1 MHKRLKLG
9 MVGGGQGAFIGAV
22 HRIAARIDDE
32 FELVAGALSSKP
44 DNAKQS
50 AAQLG
55 IAPERAYTDFNEM
68 AKAEAAREDGI
79 DAVSIVTPNHMHF
92 PVAKA
97 FLEQGI
103 NVICDKPLTSAL
115 AEAVTLAEIGKN
127 SKAEFVLTHNYS
139 GYPMVR
145 EARHLVQSGALGKLR
160 RVNVEYVQDWMSE
173 AITDP
178 DNKQAAWRSDPK
190 QSGKG
195 GAIADIGTHAMQ
207 LANFITTEAPEK
219 LAADLTSFVE
229 GRLVDDDAHM
239 LMRYATGAKGYLWAT
254 QVAPGS
260 ENSLRIQIYGEK
272 AGLSWA
278 QENPNQLWYAPL
290 NEPKR
295 LLTRGG
301 HGTSE
306 WTQGQTRV
314 PPGHP
319 EGYLEGFAT
328 IYKEAADLIR
338 NGRTKDCILPT
349 LADGLLGMQFID
361 AAIRSSEHDA
371 AWTPI
376 EV

>member
-44 DNAKQS
+44 EVAQQS

-55 IAPERAYTDFNEM
+55 IAPDRAYTDFKEM
-68 AKAEAAREDGI
+68 AKAEAARVDGI

-97 FLEQGI
+97 FLEHGI
-103 NVICDKPLTSAL
+103 HVICDKPLTANL
-115 AEAVTLAEIGKN
+115 DEAKQLAEIGKA

-145 EARHLVQSGALGKLR
+145 EARHLMQSGKLGKLR
-160 RVNVEYVQDWMSE
+160 RVNVEYAQDWLSE

-178 DNKQAAWRSDPK
+178 ENKQASWRADPK
-190 QSGKG
+190 QAGKG
-195 GAIADIGTHAMQ
+195 GAIGDIGTHAMQ
-207 LANFITTEAPEK
+207 VANFITLQTPET

-239 LMRYATGAKGYLWAT
+239 MLRYASGAKGYLLAT
-254 QVAPGS
+254 QVAPGN
-260 ENSLRIQIYGEK
+260 ENNLRIQIYGER
-272 AGLSWA
+272 AGLTWV
-278 QENPNQLWYAPL
+278 QEKPNQLWFAPL
-290 NEPKR
+290 NAPKQ

-301 HGTSE
+301 HGTSA
-306 WTQGQTRV
+306 QTRV

-328 IYKEAADLIR
+328 IYRDAADLIR
-338 NGRTKDCILPT
+338 NGRDESCLLPT
-349 LADGLLGMQFID
+349 LEDGLLGMQFIE
-361 AAIRSSEHDA
+361 AAIQSSAQNA
-371 AWTPI
+371 AWTR
-376 EV
+376 VGD

>member
-32 FELVAGALSSKP
+32 FELVAGALSSKQEV
-44 DNAKQS
+44 AQQS

-55 IAPERAYTDFNEM
+55 IAPDRAYSDFKEM
-68 AKAEAAREDGI
+68 AKAEAARADGI

-103 NVICDKPLTSAL
+103 HVICDKPLTANL
-115 AEAVTLAEIGKN
+115 DEAKKLAEIGKA

-145 EARHLVQSGALGKLR
+145 EARHLVQSGALGDLR
-160 RVNVEYVQDWMSE
+160 RINVEYAQDWLSE

-178 DNKQAAWRSDPK
+178 ENKQASWRADPK
-190 QSGKG
+190 QAGKG

-207 LANFITTEAPEK
+207 LANFITLQTPET

-239 LMRYATGAKGYLWAT
+239 MLRYASGAKGYLLAT
-254 QVAPGS
+254 QVAPGN
-260 ENSLRIQIYGEK
+260 ENNLRIQIYGDK
-272 AGLSWA
+272 AGLTWA
-278 QENPNQLWYAPL
+278 QENPNQLWIAPL
-290 NEPKR
+290 NAPKQ

-301 HGTSE
+301 HGTSAQ
-306 WTQGQTRV
+306 TQGQTRV

-328 IYKEAADLIR
+328 IYREAADLIR
-338 NGRTKDCILPT
+338 NGRDENCLLPT
-349 LADGLLGMQFID
+349 LEDGLRGMQFID
-361 AAIRSSEHDA
+361 AAIQSSAQDS
-371 AWTPI
+371 AWTRI
-376 EV
+376 GD

>member
-44 DNAKQS
+44 EVAQQS

-55 IAPERAYTDFNEM
+55 IAPDRAYTDFKEM
-68 AKAEAAREDGI
+68 AKAEAARVDGI

-97 FLEQGI
+97 FLEHGI
-103 NVICDKPLTSAL
+103 HVICDKPLTANL
-115 AEAVTLAEIGKN
+115 DEAKQLAEIGKA

-145 EARHLVQSGALGKLR
+145 EARHLMQSGKLGKLR
-160 RVNVEYVQDWMSE
+160 RVNVEYAQDWLSE

-178 DNKQAAWRSDPK
+178 ENKQASWRADPK
-190 QSGKG
+190 QAGKG
-195 GAIADIGTHAMQ
+195 GAIGDIGTHAMQ
-207 LANFITTEAPEK
+207 VANFITLQTPET

-239 LMRYATGAKGYLWAT
+239 MLRYASGAKGYLLAT
-254 QVAPGS
+254 QVAPGN
-260 ENSLRIQIYGEK
+260 ENNLRIQIYGER
-272 AGLSWA
+272 AGLTWV
-278 QENPNQLWYAPL
+278 QEKPNQLWFAPL
-290 NEPKR
+290 NAPKQ

-301 HGTSE
+301 HGTSAQ
-306 WTQGQTRV
+306 TQGQTRV

-328 IYKEAADLIR
+328 IYRDAADLIR
-338 NGRTKDCILPT
+338 NGRGENCLLPT
-349 LADGLLGMQFID
+349 LEDGLRGMQFID
-361 AAIRSSEHDA
+361 AAIRSSAQDA
-371 AWTPI
+371 VWTRI
-376 EV
+376 GD

>member
-44 DNAKQS
+44 EVAQQS

-55 IAPERAYTDFNEM
+55 IAPDRAYADFKEM
-68 AKAEAAREDGI
+68 AKAEAARADGI
-79 DAVSIVTPNHMHF
+79 DAVSVVTPNHMHF

-103 NVICDKPLTSAL
+103 HVVCDKPLTANL
-115 AEAVTLAEIGKN
+115 DEAKQLAEIGKA
-127 SKAEFVLTHNYS
+127 SKVEFVLTHNYS

-160 RVNVEYVQDWMSE
+160 RVNVEYAQDWLSE

-178 DNKQAAWRSDPK
+178 ENKQASWRADPK
-190 QSGKG
+190 QAGKG

-207 LANFITTEAPEK
+207 LANFITLQTPEI
-219 LAADLTSFVE
+219 LAADLTSFVK

-239 LMRYATGAKGYLWAT
+239 MLRYASGAKGYLLAT
-254 QVAPGS
+254 QVAPGN
-260 ENSLRIQIYGEK
+260 ENNLRIQIYGEK
-272 AGLSWA
+272 AGLTWA
-278 QENPNQLWYAPL
+278 QENPNQLWFAPL
-290 NEPKR
+290 NAPKQ

-301 HGTSE
+301 HGTSAQ
-306 WTQGQTRV
+306 TQGQIRV

-328 IYKEAADLIR
+328 IYRDAADLIR
-338 NGRTKDCILPT
+338 NGRCENCLLPT
-349 LADGLLGMQFID
+349 LEDGLLGMQFIE
-361 AAIRSSEHDA
+361 AAIQSSAHDS
-371 AWTPI
+371 AWTRI
-376 EV
+376 GD

>member
-44 DNAKQS
+44 EVAQQS
-50 AAQLG
+50 AAKLG
-55 IAPERAYTDFNEM
+55 IAPDRAYTDFKEM
-68 AKAEAAREDGI
+68 AKAEVARADGI

-103 NVICDKPLTSAL
+103 HVICDKPLTANL
-115 AEAVTLAEIGKN
+115 DEAKQLAEIGKA

-160 RVNVEYVQDWMSE
+160 RVNVEYAQDWLSE

-178 DNKQAAWRSDPK
+178 ENKQASWRADPK
-190 QSGKG
+190 QAGKG

-207 LANFITTEAPEK
+207 LANFITLQTPET

-239 LMRYATGAKGYLWAT
+239 MLRYASGAKGYLLAT
-254 QVAPGS
+254 QVAPGN
-260 ENSLRIQIYGEK
+260 ENNLRFQIYGDK
-272 AGLSWA
+272 AGLTWA
-278 QENPNQLWYAPL
+278 QENPNQLWFAPL
-290 NEPKR
+290 NAPKQ

-301 HGTSE
+301 HGTFAQ
-306 WTQGQTRV
+306 TQRQTRV

-328 IYKEAADLIR
+328 IYRDAADLIR
-338 NGRTKDCILPT
+338 NGRGENCLLPT
-349 LADGLLGMQFID
+349 LEDGLRGMQFID
-361 AAIRSSEHDA
+361 AAIRSSAQDA
-371 AWTPI
+371 VWTRI
-376 EV
+376 GD

>member
-44 DNAKQS
+44 EVAQQS
-50 AAQLG
+50 AAQLS
-55 IAPERAYTDFNEM
+55 IAPDRAYADFKKM
-68 AKAEAAREDGI
+68 AKAEATRVDGI

-103 NVICDKPLTSAL
+103 HVICDKPLTANL
-115 AEAVTLAEIGKN
+115 DEAKQLVEIGKA

-160 RVNVEYVQDWMSE
+160 RVNVEYAQDWLSE

-178 DNKQAAWRSDPK
+178 ENKQASWRADPK
-190 QSGKG
+190 QAGKG

-207 LANFITTEAPEK
+207 LANFITLQTPET
-219 LAADLTSFVE
+219 LAADLTHFVE

-239 LMRYATGAKGYLWAT
+239 MLRYASGAKGYLLAT
-254 QVAPGS
+254 QVAPGN
-260 ENSLRIQIYGEK
+260 ENNLRIQIYGDK
-272 AGLSWA
+272 AGLTWA
-278 QENPNQLWYAPL
+278 QENPNQLWFAPL
-290 NEPKR
+290 NAPKQ

-301 HGTSE
+301 HGTSAE
-306 WTQGQTRV
+306 TQDQTRV

-328 IYKEAADLIR
+328 IYRDAADLIR
-338 NGRTKDCILPT
+338 NGRGENCLLPT
-349 LADGLLGMQFID
+349 LEDGLNGMKFIS
-361 AAIRSSEHDA
+361 AAISSSEQDA
-371 AWTPI
+371 AWTRI
-376 EV
+376 EA